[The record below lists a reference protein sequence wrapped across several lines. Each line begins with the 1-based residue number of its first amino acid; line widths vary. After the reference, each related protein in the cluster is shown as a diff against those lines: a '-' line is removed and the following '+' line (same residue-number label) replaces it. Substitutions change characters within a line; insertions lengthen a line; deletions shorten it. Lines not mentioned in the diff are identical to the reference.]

1 MQDIQEVSSRIVK
14 CLKAGGKLLIIGNG
28 GSAEMASHMA
38 AEFINKMELDRDPLP
53 AIALTDIA
61 NITSIANDTDFKW
74 IFQRQIRALGKRGDI
89 LIIFTT
95 SYPKGVG
102 PSGHSANLYHAES
115 QAHLQDIDVILAPQ
129 MSKTTAE
136 IQEEQLKW
144 LHDVA
149 REVEKEF
156 V

>member
-1 MQDIQEVSSRIVK
+1 MTPVEKIIR
-14 CLKAGGKLLIIGNG
+14 CFRNGNKLLIIGNG

-38 AEFINKMELDRDPLP
+38 AEFVNKMELDRDPLP

-61 NITSIANDTDFKW
+61 NVTSIANDSDFKW
-74 IFQRQIRALGKRGDI
+74 VFQRQIRALGKPGDI

-102 PSGHSANLYHAES
+102 PNGHSANLYHAES
-115 QAHLQDIDVILAPQ
+115 QAHLQDIDTILAPQ